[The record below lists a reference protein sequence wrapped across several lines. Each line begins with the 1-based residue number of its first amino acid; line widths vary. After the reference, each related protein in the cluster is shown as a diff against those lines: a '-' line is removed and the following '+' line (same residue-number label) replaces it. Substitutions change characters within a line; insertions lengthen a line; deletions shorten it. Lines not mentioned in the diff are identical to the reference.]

1 MSYLNFGLPGSPTLG
16 SYYTPLAV
24 GADPG
29 LGYSGALGSFGG
41 QPSAPGLPTISTMS
55 APAVPKISTPE
66 LPSFAPGTPNG
77 NAVTDALDAAGAGE
91 KMPGFFGKDGFNL
104 GSVSDIASILGG
116 FGQLWSGF
124 QANKLAKDALGFQK
138 EAYRTNL
145 ENQTSSYNLAL
156 EDRIR
161 SRYAQQGGTRAQ
173 ADAYI
178 NDHRLEA

>member
-16 SYYTPLAV
+16 SYYTPLTV

-29 LGYSGALGSFGG
+29 LGYSTALGSFGG
-41 QPSAPGLPTISTMS
+41 SANTQGLPTISTMS
-55 APAVPKISTPE
+55 APPAPAISPAA

-77 NAVTDALDAAGAGE
+77 NAVTDTLKAAGAGE
-91 KMPGFFGKDGFNL
+91 EAPGFFGPNGFNL
-104 GSVSDIASILGG
+104 GSMKDIASILGG

-138 EAYRTNL
+138 KAFETNL
-145 ENQTSSYNLAL
+145 ENQTASYNMAL